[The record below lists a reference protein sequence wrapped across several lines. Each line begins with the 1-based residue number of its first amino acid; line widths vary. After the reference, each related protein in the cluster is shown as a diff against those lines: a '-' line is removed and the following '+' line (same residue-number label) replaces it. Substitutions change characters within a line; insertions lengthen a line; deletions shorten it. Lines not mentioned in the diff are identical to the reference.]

1 MDYNQAHDPTLP
13 VMFSAQAYQLMKKNS
28 STPPEEIETRLFEAL
43 ASLNQISNAINQ
55 ISASDEDQ
63 HDQSLALI
71 VQSAVRVVP
80 GASAVIYAYDDST
93 GKLENEL
100 RASVGPEGKPSALDA
115 ASNDAPRPNGL
126 GMRAIQRR
134 CKILSYEETDIG
146 IHPYHAALGVKA
158 VACYPLI
165 VAGQVVGVLYV
176 YLHEDREFTPL
187 EQLML
192 DNFVNQAAMSIYH
205 ARHLDSVRRD
215 LAHKEDELKRLRRA
229 GLLISSRLRLE
240 ETLESILQLAMEVT
254 NARYGIFRLMDR
266 GGEFLVTSVVKGA
279 DLEGPLVEKLPLNG
293 TSVMAYV
300 AHSRESLLI
309 PDLRVEPWSKIYY
322 PLDSKME
329 MRCELAVPL
338 INASGRL
345 EGVLNVESPTPGAF
359 SEDDRH
365 MLQTLATYAITAIQE
380 VRLLDALQEIARV
393 LVSQPTPSVL
403 GHLAATANDLLNSS
417 SSGIWVQANQEL
429 TLAASNGNL
438 PPREDLIREAIH
450 SKRTLTPPPDAEG
463 GFRYL
468 VIPLLTVDGQ
478 PLGAFGVFSAE
489 SARAAE
495 SEWDEKILMCLAH
508 YAVLAL
514 QNESRQQAL
523 RTSQEQH
530 WIAETFA
537 AVGDISSNLLH
548 NMNNKV
554 GTIPVRVQTIQDKYR
569 SLLESDA
576 YLTKNLA
583 EIERSALDALQIV
596 QENVSHL
603 RPIRMEQVLVA
614 TCVADALLAAQVP
627 AETSIRT
634 EALEHLPKVLAGRK
648 SLTLVFKNLI
658 ENAIDAMKGKGEISI
673 QGASAAGWVEV
684 TVRDSG
690 PGISP
695 ELHEKI
701 FELDFSGRA
710 DSHPGNLGFGLWWVK
725 TLMTRLGGSVTVES
739 DGRHG
744 TAFLLRLPIA
754 EGKP

>member
-1 MDYNQAHDPTLP
+1 
-13 VMFSAQAYQLMKKNS
+13 MFSAQAYQLMKKNS
-28 STPPEEIETRLFEAL
+28 STPSEEIEARLFEAL

-80 GASAVIYAYDDST
+80 GASAVIYAYNDST
-93 GKLENEL
+93 GKLENEK
-100 RASVGPEGKPSALDA
+100 RASVSPEGQPSALGA
-115 ASNDAPRPNGL
+115 VSNDAPRPNGL

-134 CKILSYEETDIG
+134 RKILSYEETDIDV
-146 IHPYHAALGVKA
+146 HPYHAALGVKA

-192 DNFVNQAAMSIYH
+192 ENFVSQAAMAIYH
-205 ARHLDSVRRD
+205 ARHLDNVRRD

-229 GLLISSRLRLE
+229 GLLISSRLQLE

-266 GGEFLVTSVVKGA
+266 GGDFLVTSVVKGA

-300 AHSRESLLI
+300 ARSRESLLI

-393 LVSQPTPSVL
+393 LVSQPTQSVL
-403 GHLAATANDLLNSS
+403 GHLVATASDLLNASS
-417 SSGIWVQANQEL
+417 SEIWVLTNQEL
-429 TLAASNGNL
+429 TLSASNGNAL
-438 PPREDLIREAIH
+438 LREDLVREAILQ
-450 SKRTLTPPPDAEG
+450 KRTITPPPDAEG

-468 VIPLLTVDGQ
+468 VMPLLTVDGQ
-478 PLGAFGVFSAE
+478 PLGAFGVFSD
-489 SARAAE
+489 SADNVRAAE

-523 RTSQEQH
+523 RTSREQH

-576 YLTKNLA
+576 YLAKNLA

-614 TCVADALLAAQVP
+614 TCVADALLATQVP
-627 AETSIRT
+627 NGVSIRT
-634 EALEHLPKVLAGRK
+634 EALENLPKVIAGRK

-658 ENAIDAMKGKGEISI
+658 ENAIDAMKGKGEILL

-684 TVRDSG
+684 AVRDSG
-690 PGISP
+690 PGILP

-710 DSHPGNLGFGLWWVK
+710 DSHPGKLGFGLWWVK
-725 TLMTRLGGSVTVES
+725 TLMTRLGGSVAVES
-739 DGRHG
+739 DGSHG

-754 EGKP
+754 EEKP

>member
-1 MDYNQAHDPTLP
+1 
-13 VMFSAQAYQLMKKNS
+13 MFSAQAYQLMKKNS
-28 STPPEEIETRLFEAL
+28 STPSEEIEARLFEAL

-80 GASAVIYAYDDST
+80 GASAVIYAYNDST
-93 GKLENEL
+93 GKLENEK
-100 RASVGPEGKPSALDA
+100 RASVSPEGQPSALGA
-115 ASNDAPRPNGL
+115 VSNDAPRPNGL

-134 CKILSYEETDIG
+134 RKILSYEETDIDV
-146 IHPYHAALGVKA
+146 HPYHAALGVKA

-192 DNFVNQAAMSIYH
+192 ENFVSQAAMAIYH

-229 GLLISSRLRLE
+229 GLLISSRLQLE

-266 GGEFLVTSVVKGA
+266 GGDFLVTSVVKGA

-300 AHSRESLLI
+300 ARSRESLLI

-393 LVSQPTPSVL
+393 LVSQPTQSVL
-403 GHLAATANDLLNSS
+403 GHLVATASDLLNASS
-417 SSGIWVQANQEL
+417 SEIWVLTNQEL
-429 TLAASNGNL
+429 TLSASNGNAL
-438 PPREDLIREAIH
+438 LREDLVREAILQ
-450 SKRTLTPPPDAEG
+450 KRTITPPPDAEG

-468 VIPLLTVDGQ
+468 VMPLLTVDGQ
-478 PLGAFGVFSAE
+478 PLGAFGVFSD
-489 SARAAE
+489 SADNVRAAE

-523 RTSQEQH
+523 RTSREQH

-576 YLTKNLA
+576 YLAKNLA

-614 TCVADALLAAQVP
+614 TCVADALLATQVP
-627 AETSIRT
+627 AEVSIRT

-658 ENAIDAMKGKGEISI
+658 ENAIDAMKGKGEII
-673 QGASAAGWVEV
+673 LQGASAAGWVEV
-684 TVRDSG
+684 AVRDSG
-690 PGISP
+690 PGILP

-710 DSHPGNLGFGLWWVK
+710 DSHPGKLGFGLWWVK
-725 TLMTRLGGSVTVES
+725 TLMTRLGGSVAVES
-739 DGRHG
+739 DGSHG

-754 EGKP
+754 EEKP

>member
-1 MDYNQAHDPTLP
+1 
-13 VMFSAQAYQLMKKNS
+13 MFSAQAYQLMKKNS
-28 STPPEEIETRLFEAL
+28 STPSEEIEARLFEAL

-80 GASAVIYAYDDST
+80 GASAVIYAYNDST
-93 GKLENEL
+93 GKLENEK
-100 RASVGPEGKPSALDA
+100 RASVSPEGQPSALGA
-115 ASNDAPRPNGL
+115 VSNDAPRPNGL

-134 CKILSYEETDIG
+134 RKILSYEETDIDV
-146 IHPYHAALGVKA
+146 HPYHAALGVKA

-192 DNFVNQAAMSIYH
+192 ENFVSQAAMAIYH

-229 GLLISSRLRLE
+229 GLLISSRLQLE

-266 GGEFLVTSVVKGA
+266 GGDFLVTSVVKGA

-300 AHSRESLLI
+300 ARSRESLLI

-393 LVSQPTPSVL
+393 LVSQPTQSVL
-403 GHLAATANDLLNSS
+403 GHLVATASDLLNASS
-417 SSGIWVQANQEL
+417 SEIWVLTNQEL
-429 TLAASNGNL
+429 TLSASNGNAL
-438 PPREDLIREAIH
+438 LREDLVREAILQ
-450 SKRTLTPPPDAEG
+450 KRTITPPPDAEG

-468 VIPLLTVDGQ
+468 VMPLLTVDGQ
-478 PLGAFGVFSAE
+478 PLGAFGVFSD
-489 SARAAE
+489 SADNVRAAE

-523 RTSQEQH
+523 RTSREQH

-576 YLTKNLA
+576 YLAKNLA

-614 TCVADALLAAQVP
+614 TCVADALLATQVP
-627 AETSIRT
+627 NGVSIRT
-634 EALEHLPKVLAGRK
+634 EALENLPKVLAGRK

-658 ENAIDAMKGKGEISI
+658 ENAIDAMKGKGEII
-673 QGASAAGWVEV
+673 LQGASAAGWVEV
-684 TVRDSG
+684 AVRDSG
-690 PGISP
+690 PGILP

-710 DSHPGNLGFGLWWVK
+710 DSHPGKLGFGLWWVK
-725 TLMTRLGGSVTVES
+725 TLMTRLGGSVAVES
-739 DGRHG
+739 DGSHG

-754 EGKP
+754 EEKP

>member
-1 MDYNQAHDPTLP
+1 
-13 VMFSAQAYQLMKKNS
+13 MFSAQAYQLMKKNS
-28 STPPEEIETRLFEAL
+28 STPSEEIEARLFEAL

-80 GASAVIYAYDDST
+80 GASAVIYAYNDST
-93 GKLENEL
+93 GKLENEK
-100 RASVGPEGKPSALDA
+100 RASVSPEGQPSALGA
-115 ASNDAPRPNGL
+115 VSNDAPRPNGL

-134 CKILSYEETDIG
+134 RKILSYEETDIDV
-146 IHPYHAALGVKA
+146 HPYHAALGVKA

-192 DNFVNQAAMSIYH
+192 ENFVSQAAMAIYH
-205 ARHLDSVRRD
+205 ARHLDNVRRD

-229 GLLISSRLRLE
+229 GLLISSRLQLE

-300 AHSRESLLI
+300 ARSRESLLI

-393 LVSQPTPSVL
+393 LVSQPTQSVL
-403 GHLAATANDLLNSS
+403 GHLVATASDLLNASS
-417 SSGIWVQANQEL
+417 SEIWVLTNQEL
-429 TLAASNGNL
+429 TLSASNGNAL
-438 PPREDLIREAIH
+438 LREDLVREAILQ
-450 SKRTLTPPPDAEG
+450 KRTITPPPDAEG

-468 VIPLLTVDGQ
+468 VMPLLTVDGQ
-478 PLGAFGVFSAE
+478 PLGAFGVFSD
-489 SARAAE
+489 SADNVRAAE

-523 RTSQEQH
+523 RTSREQH

-576 YLTKNLA
+576 YLAKNLA

-614 TCVADALLAAQVP
+614 ACVADALLATQVP
-627 AETSIRT
+627 NGVSIRT
-634 EALEHLPKVLAGRK
+634 EALENLPKVIAGRK

-658 ENAIDAMKGKGEISI
+658 ENAIDAMKGKGEII
-673 QGASAAGWVEV
+673 LQGASAAGWVEV
-684 TVRDSG
+684 AVRDSG
-690 PGISP
+690 PGILP

-710 DSHPGNLGFGLWWVK
+710 DSHPGKLGFGLWWVK
-725 TLMTRLGGSVTVES
+725 TLMTRLGGSVAVES
-739 DGRHG
+739 DGSHG

-754 EGKP
+754 EEKP

>member
-1 MDYNQAHDPTLP
+1 
-13 VMFSAQAYQLMKKNS
+13 MFSAQAYQLMKKNS
-28 STPPEEIETRLFEAL
+28 STPSEEIEARLFEAL

-80 GASAVIYAYDDST
+80 GASAVIYAYNDST
-93 GKLENEL
+93 GKLENEK
-100 RASVGPEGKPSALDA
+100 RASVSPEGQPSALGA
-115 ASNDAPRPNGL
+115 VSNDAPRPNGL

-134 CKILSYEETDIG
+134 RKILSYEETDIDV
-146 IHPYHAALGVKA
+146 HPYHAALGVKA

-192 DNFVNQAAMSIYH
+192 ENFVSQAAMAIYH
-205 ARHLDSVRRD
+205 ARHLDNVRRD

-229 GLLISSRLRLE
+229 GLLISSRLQLE

-300 AHSRESLLI
+300 ARSRESLLI

-393 LVSQPTPSVL
+393 LVSQPTQSVL
-403 GHLAATANDLLNSS
+403 GHLVATASDLLNASS
-417 SSGIWVQANQEL
+417 SEIWVLTNQEL
-429 TLAASNGNL
+429 TLSASNGNAL
-438 PPREDLIREAIH
+438 LREDLVREAILQ
-450 SKRTLTPPPDAEG
+450 KRTITPPPDAEG

-468 VIPLLTVDGQ
+468 VMPLLTVDGQ
-478 PLGAFGVFSAE
+478 PLGAFGVFSD
-489 SARAAE
+489 SADNVRAAE

-523 RTSQEQH
+523 RTSREQH

-576 YLTKNLA
+576 YLAKNLA

-614 TCVADALLAAQVP
+614 TCVADALLATQVP
-627 AETSIRT
+627 AEVSIRT

-658 ENAIDAMKGKGEISI
+658 ENAIDAMKGKGEII
-673 QGASAAGWVEV
+673 LQGASAAGWVEV
-684 TVRDSG
+684 AVRDSG
-690 PGISP
+690 PGILP

-710 DSHPGNLGFGLWWVK
+710 DSHPGKLGFGLWWVK
-725 TLMTRLGGSVTVES
+725 TLMTRLGGSVAVES
-739 DGRHG
+739 DGSHG

-754 EGKP
+754 EEKP